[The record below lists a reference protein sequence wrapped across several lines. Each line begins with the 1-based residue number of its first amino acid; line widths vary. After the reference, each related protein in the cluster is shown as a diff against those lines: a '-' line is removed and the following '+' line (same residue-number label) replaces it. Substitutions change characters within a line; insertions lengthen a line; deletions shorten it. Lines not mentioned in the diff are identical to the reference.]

1 MTRQKIKK
9 PNWQQFPC
17 QQAAA
22 CASSQGCLRTQP
34 QRLRPTESLPCRAG
48 LPETPLVPRGW
59 LLDVGWLHPTGEVLR
74 FGVPHSSSGPDLVPA
89 SSSPALLVL
98 PTLLSSCP
106 SCRPGQGLGLGSSSG
121 AAVSPHGVLRPF
133 QGSAVWCPG
142 STASVDLHPSTWI
155 CWEFQRKIPPASALP
170 FLHPRMQRVRMHREG
185 HTAKLPPAS
194 HKPGVLCLLVTLS
207 VPVSQ

>member
-59 LLDVGWLHPTGEVLR
+59 LLDMGGSTPQVRCSDLGFPIPALALTWCQHPPLLLCWCCPRSFHPAPAAGQGKGWAWEAALGLQSAPMGCSDPFRALQ
-74 FGVPHSSSGPDLVPA
+74 FGVL
-89 SSSPALLVL
+89 ALQQALTSIHLRGFVGNSRERFLL
-98 PTLLSSCP
+98 PL
-106 SCRPGQGLGLGSSSG
+106 
-121 AAVSPHGVLRPF
+121 
-133 QGSAVWCPG
+133 
-142 STASVDLHPSTWI
+142 
-155 CWEFQRKIPPASALP
+155 
-170 FLHPRMQRVRMHREG
+170 
-185 HTAKLPPAS
+185 
-194 HKPGVLCLLVTLS
+194 LCLFFTLACTERDTQTRS
-207 VPVSQ
+207 HLPHTNQECCASW